1 LQHGYNIYSDPK
13 IVHVAVRDFTSRL
26 LNMTNIKWK
35 MPHNLRKNK
44 EIGVLEEEKFANVKT
59 ILICVNL

>member
-1 LQHGYNIYSDPK
+1 
-13 IVHVAVRDFTSRL
+13 
-26 LNMTNIKWK
+26 